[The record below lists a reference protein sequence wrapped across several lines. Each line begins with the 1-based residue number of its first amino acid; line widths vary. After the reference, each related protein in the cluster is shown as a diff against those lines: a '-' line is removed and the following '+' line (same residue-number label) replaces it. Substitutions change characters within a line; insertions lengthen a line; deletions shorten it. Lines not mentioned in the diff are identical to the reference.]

1 MRVAVRLVCS
11 SLLLLLGATGALAQF
26 TKPGLW
32 EIQTRMGGNPQMD
45 QARAQMQQ
53 QMANMPPAQ
62 RKMMEDMLA
71 QQGLNVGVDKDGG
84 MAVKVCITPEMAARQ
99 ALPTQTEGDCKT
111 QLGARTGNTM
121 KMSFVCTN
129 PPSSGEGAYTF
140 RGDTGYDM
148 AMRVKT
154 VNEGKPMNVTMDGTG
169 RWLSADCGQVR
180 PVPMTPGK

>member
-1 MRVAVRLVCS
+1 MRVTAHLVCS
-11 SLLLLLGATGALAQF
+11 SLLLLGATGAFAQS

-32 EIQTRMGGNPQMD
+32 EIQTRVGGNPQID
-45 QARAQMQQ
+45 QAMAQMQQ
-53 QMANMPPAQ
+53 QMASMPPAQ
-62 RKMMEDMLA
+62 RKMMEDMMA
-71 QQGLNVGVDKDGG
+71 QQGVNIGAGKDGG

-99 ALPTQTEGDCKT
+99 ELPTQTEGDCKT

-121 KMSFVCTN
+121 KVSFICTN
-129 PPSSGEGAYTF
+129 PPSSGEGTYTF

-154 VNEGKPMNVTMDGTG
+154 VDEGKPMNATMDGTG
-169 RWLSADCGQVR
+169 RWLSADCGKVR

>member
-1 MRVAVRLVCS
+1 MRTAARLVCS
-11 SLLLLLGATGALAQF
+11 SLVLLGATSAFAQS

-32 EIQTRMGGNPQMD
+32 EIEARMGGNPQMD

-53 QMANMPPAQ
+53 QMANMSPAQ

-71 QQGLNVGVDKDGG
+71 QQGVNLSADKGGG

-99 ALPTQTEGDCKT
+99 ELPTQTEGDCKSQIT
-111 QLGARTGNTM
+111 SRTATTM
-121 KMSFVCTN
+121 KLSFTCSN
-129 PPSSGEGAYTF
+129 PPSSGEGTYTF

-154 VNEGKPMNVTMDGTG
+154 LHEGKPMNTTMEGTG
-169 RWLSADCGQVR
+169 RWVSADCGKVR
-180 PVPMTPGK
+180 PGPSAPGK

>member
-1 MRVAVRLVCS
+1 
-11 SLLLLLGATGALAQF
+11 LGAANAFAQS

-53 QMANMPPAQ
+53 QIASMPAAE
-62 RKMMEDMLA
+62 RKMMEDMMA
-71 QQGLNVGVDKDGG
+71 QQGLNMGVGKDGG
-84 MAVKVCITPEMAARQ
+84 VSVKVCITPEMAARQ
-99 ALPTQTEGDCKT
+99 EMPNQTEGDCKT

-129 PPSSGEGAYTF
+129 PPSSGEGTYTF

-154 VNEGKPMNVTMDGTG
+154 TNEGKPMDVTMDGTG
-169 RWLSADCGQVR
+169 RWLSADCGKVR
-180 PVPMTPGK
+180 PVPTTPGK